1 MEEVEFVKQLEAL
14 TGQFVGAVWGL
25 PLVGLLVGAG
35 LIFTIYFGFPQLSL
49 FKHAIDIVRGKYD
62 KPEDEG
68 EISHFQAL
76 TTALSAT
83 VGLGNI
89 AGVAVAIAVGGPG
102 AVFWLWV
109 AGFLGMTTKFTE
121 VTLALKYRY
130 KSDSGQVHGGP
141 MFVIRNALREKFKGH
156 NDEET
161 GVSMFFGA
169 LAWFYAFFVIL
180 SSFGA
185 GNMFQSNQMASII
198 NSSTGLPEW
207 VSGIVFAVLAFIVL
221 IGGIKRIAQVT
232 EKLVPLMVVLYVGG
246 ALVVVF
252 ANGSEIPNMFAMIF
266 SSAFAGTAATGGF
279 TGVVVKEVIV
289 QGIRR
294 ASFSSEA
301 GMGSAAMAHAAA
313 KSEPIQEGIVALLEP
328 FIDTIVV
335 CTITALALLS
345 SGVWSD
351 GDVQGVDLTARAFS
365 SVMGGFG
372 EGIVALTVTMFA
384 FSTLISWSYYGEQG
398 VTYVFGEK
406 GITPYRYIFVGF
418 VFLGAIAKLSVVLNI
433 SDGVYGLLAIPNMI
447 ACFLLMPVIKKTLDE
462 YRGKLKSGELKPTK

>member
-1 MEEVEFVKQLEAL
+1 MEEQTLSQLLEQW
-14 TGQFVGAVWGL
+14 TGTFVGTVWGL

-35 LIFTIYFGFPQLSL
+35 IIFSIFFGFPQLTM

-89 AGVAVAIAVGGPG
+89 AGVAVAVAVGGPG

-109 AGFLGMTTKFTE
+109 AGFIGMTTKFTE
-121 VTLALKYRY
+121 VTLALKYRDITP
-130 KSDSGQVHGGP
+130 KGNVHGGP
-141 MFVIRNALREKFKGH
+141 MFVLKNAFKG
-156 NDEET
+156 NKAL
-161 GVSMFFGA
+161 GV
-169 LAWFYAFFVIL
+169 LAWLYAFFVIL

-198 NSSTGLPEW
+198 ETSTGVAPW
-207 VSGIVFAVLAFIVL
+207 ISGIVFAILAFIVL
-221 IGGIKRIAQVT
+221 IGGIKRIANVT

-252 ANGSEIPNMFAMIF
+252 ANFSDIPDMFSLIF

-279 TGVVVKEVIV
+279 AGVVVKEVIV

-301 GMGSAAMAHAAA
+301 GMGSAAMAHSAA

-328 FIDTIVV
+328 FIDTICV

-351 GDVQGVDLTARAFS
+351 GDVQGVDLTARAFA
-365 SVMGGFG
+365 SVMGPAGSW
-372 EGIVALTVTMFA
+372 IVTITVTMFA

-406 GITPYRYIFVGF
+406 GITPYRYVFVLF

-433 SDGVYGLLAIPNMI
+433 SDGVYGLLAIPNMV
-447 ACFLLMPVIKKTLDE
+447 ACFLLMPVVKKTLNE
-462 YRGKLKSGELKPTK
+462 YKAKLKSGEIKRID

>member
-1 MEEVEFVKQLEAL
+1 MEQLETL
-14 TGQFVGAVWGL
+14 TGQFVGMVWGL

-35 LIFTIYFGFPQLSL
+35 IVFSIYFGFPQIFM
-49 FKHAIDIVRGKYD
+49 FKHAIEIVSGKFD
-62 KPEDEG
+62 KPEDKG

-89 AGVAVAIAVGGPG
+89 AGVAVAVAIGGPG

-109 AGFLGMTTKFTE
+109 AGFIGMTTKFTE
-121 VTLALKYRY
+121 VTLSLKYRETGE
-130 KSDSGQVHGGP
+130 SGHVHGGP
-141 MFVIRNALREKFKGH
+141 MYVIKNGLSKKFGFL
-156 NDEET
+156 
-161 GVSMFFGA
+161 G
-169 LAWFYAFFVIL
+169 WFYAFFVIL

-198 NSSTGLPEW
+198 NSTTGLPEW
-207 VSGIVFAVLAFIVL
+207 AAGLIFAGLAFVVL
-221 IGGIKRIAQVT
+221 VGGIKRIAHVT
-232 EKLVPLMVVLYVGG
+232 EKLVPAMVVLYVGG
-246 ALVVVF
+246 ALIVVM
-252 ANGSEIPNMFAMIF
+252 ANLENVPTMFSMIF
-266 SSAFAGTAATGGF
+266 AGAFGGTAAAGGF
-279 TGVVVKEVIV
+279 AGVVVKEVIV

-301 GMGSAAMAHAAA
+301 GMGSAAMAHSAA
-313 KSEPIQEGIVALLEP
+313 KSTPVQEGIVALLEP

-345 SGVWSD
+345 SGVWMD
-351 GDVQGVDLTARAFS
+351 ADVQGVDMTARAFS
-365 SVMGGFG
+365 SVMGPTGSW
-372 EGIVALTVTMFA
+372 IVTITVTMFA

-398 VTYVFGEK
+398 VTYIFGEK

-418 VFLGAIAKLSVVLNI
+418 IFLGAIAKLSVVLNI

-447 ACFLLMPVIKKTLDE
+447 ACFILLPKVKAILVDYKA
-462 YRGKLKSGELKPTK
+462 KLKSGEIAPHK

>member
-1 MEEVEFVKQLEAL
+1 MEEQTLSQLLEQW
-14 TGQFVGAVWGL
+14 TGTFVGTVWGL

-35 LIFTIYFGFPQLSL
+35 IIFSIFFGFPQLTM

-89 AGVAVAIAVGGPG
+89 AGVAVAVAVGGPG
-102 AVFWLWV
+102 AVFWLWI
-109 AGFLGMTTKFTE
+109 AGFIGMTTKFTE
-121 VTLALKYRY
+121 VTLALKYRDITP
-130 KSDSGQVHGGP
+130 KGNVHGGP
-141 MFVIRNALREKFKGH
+141 MFVLKNAFKGSKAL
-156 NDEET
+156 
-161 GVSMFFGA
+161 GV
-169 LAWFYAFFVIL
+169 LAWLYAFFVIL

-198 NSSTGLPEW
+198 ETSTGVAPW
-207 VSGIVFAVLAFIVL
+207 ISGIVFAILAFIVL
-221 IGGIKRIAQVT
+221 IGGIKRIANVT

-252 ANGSEIPNMFAMIF
+252 ANFSDIPDMFSLIF

-279 TGVVVKEVIV
+279 AGVVVKEVIV

-301 GMGSAAMAHAAA
+301 GMGSAAMAHSAA

-328 FIDTIVV
+328 FIDTICV

-351 GDVQGVDLTARAFS
+351 GDVQGVDLTARAFA
-365 SVMGGFG
+365 SVMGPAGSW
-372 EGIVALTVTMFA
+372 IVTITVTMFA

-406 GITPYRYIFVGF
+406 GITPYRYVFVLF

-433 SDGVYGLLAIPNMI
+433 SDGVYGLLAIPNM
-447 ACFLLMPVIKKTLDE
+447 
-462 YRGKLKSGELKPTK
+462 